1 MSRAHA
7 AAAACALLV
16 IAIGLAVALSGD
28 RQAGSVSAPAAASAT
43 ASEPPLAATP
53 APGPPRAEAP
63 AEPLPGSLAGTQV
76 DGDLRVDA
84 QGRFVPGPEALLLF
98 DYFLSATGEEPDE
111 RIRARIV
118 AEIRQR
124 LAPAAA
130 REAEALLDRYDAYRA
145 AAADLFADTELARA
159 DDERRFQRIRE
170 LRREVFGAELA
181 AALFDADEEVTRID
195 LERRRVATQPG
206 LDPAARAR
214 RLADL
219 EEQLPESV
227 RAARREAMAALEL
240 RAAEESLRAAGAGPG
255 AIAAERERRVGRE
268 AADRLAA
275 LDERRAAWNE
285 RAGAYRRERDAL
297 RARGLSD
304 EAYAEALEALRA
316 ARFTAPE
323 RLRIE
328 ALDRIEA
335 ETP

>member
-7 AAAACALLV
+7 AAAACALLLIV
-16 IAIGLAVALSGD
+16 VGLVVALSGD
-28 RQAGSVSAPAAASAT
+28 RQAGSVSAPAAAP
-43 ASEPPLAATP
+43 ASESPLAPTP

-118 AEIRQR
+118 EEIRRR

-206 LDPAARAR
+206 LDPAERAR

-240 RAAEESLRAAGAGPG
+240 RAAEESLRAAGASSG

-285 RAGAYRRERDAL
+285 RADAYRRERDAL

-304 EAYAEALEALRA
+304 EAYAAALEALRT
-316 ARFTAPE
+316 ARFTGPE